1 MAAVLPA
8 IKHVDGQQVF
18 GQAAFKVKAAVAVPE
33 RKVQK
38 MAKNNAGANVMAN
51 AGRTETM
58 IPQGSRQEAVEVLDF
73 LRTLEDGEEKEMLAF
88 LRGVQ
93 FGKRMGAGTAV
104 AG

>member
-1 MAAVLPA
+1 MAAVMPA

-18 GQAAFKVKAAVAVPE
+18 GQAAFKAKAAAAVPE

-38 MAKNNAGANVMAN
+38 MAKGNMASTMAN
-51 AGRTETM
+51 TGRTETM
-58 IPQGSRQEAVEVLDF
+58 IPQDNRQEAVEMLDF
-73 LRTLEDGEEKEMLAF
+73 LGTLGDSEEKEMLAF

>member
-1 MAAVLPA
+1 MAAVMPA

-18 GQAAFKVKAAVAVPE
+18 GQAAFKAKAAAAVPE

-38 MAKNNAGANVMAN
+38 MAKDIMASTMTN
-51 AGRTETM
+51 TGRTETM
-58 IPQGSRQEAVEVLDF
+58 IPQDNRQEAVEMLDF
-73 LRTLEDGEEKEMLAF
+73 LGTLGDSEEKEMLAF

>member
-1 MAAVLPA
+1 MAAVMPA

-18 GQAAFKVKAAVAVPE
+18 GQAAFKAKVAAAVPE

-38 MAKNNAGANVMAN
+38 MAKDNMAN
-51 AGRTETM
+51 TGRTETM
-58 IPQGSRQEAVEVLDF
+58 IPQDNRQEAVEMLDF
-73 LRTLEDGEEKEMLAF
+73 LGTLGDSEEKEMLAF

>member
-1 MAAVLPA
+1 MAAVMPA

-18 GQAAFKVKAAVAVPE
+18 GQAAFKAKAAAAVPE

-38 MAKNNAGANVMAN
+38 MAKDNMTNT
-51 AGRTETM
+51 GRTETM
-58 IPQGSRQEAVEVLDF
+58 IPQDNRQEAVEMLDF
-73 LRTLEDGEEKEMLAF
+73 LGTLGDSEEKEMLAF

>member
-1 MAAVLPA
+1 M
-8 IKHVDGQQVF
+8 
-18 GQAAFKVKAAVAVPE
+18 KAAAAVPE

-38 MAKNNAGANVMAN
+38 MAKNNMAN
-51 AGRTETM
+51 TGRTETM
-58 IPQGSRQEAVEVLDF
+58 IPQDNRQEAVEVLDF

>member
-1 MAAVLPA
+1 MAAVMPA

-18 GQAAFKVKAAVAVPE
+18 GQAAFKAKAAAAVPE

-38 MAKNNAGANVMAN
+38 MAKDNMAN
-51 AGRTETM
+51 TGRTETM
-58 IPQGSRQEAVEVLDF
+58 IPQDNRQEAVEMLDF
-73 LRTLEDGEEKEMLAF
+73 LGTLGDSEEKEMLAF

>member
-1 MAAVLPA
+1 MAAVMPA

-18 GQAAFKVKAAVAVPE
+18 GQAAFKVKAAAAVPE

-38 MAKNNAGANVMAN
+38 MAKDNMAN
-51 AGRTETM
+51 TGRTETM
-58 IPQGSRQEAVEVLDF
+58 IPQDNRQEAVEMLDF
-73 LRTLEDGEEKEMLAF
+73 LGTLGDSEEKEMLAF

>member
-1 MAAVLPA
+1 MAAVMPA

-18 GQAAFKVKAAVAVPE
+18 GQAAFKAKAAAAVPE

-38 MAKNNAGANVMAN
+38 MAKDNMAN
-51 AGRTETM
+51 TGRTETM
-58 IPQGSRQEAVEVLDF
+58 IPQDNRQEAVEMLDF
-73 LRTLEDGEEKEMLAF
+73 LGTLGDSEEKEMLAF

-93 FGKRMGAGTAV
+93 FGKRMGTGTAV